1 MSLFL
6 ILFTAATITIFL
18 VFILVFILVL
28 LFVPVWTQAIVV
40 LKMIEWLYFRLKP
53 EGFESSFDS
62 LWKMLAVNP
71 LSSNETESVESYLLK
86 HRSTGDHNV

>member
-6 ILFTAATITIFL
+6 ILFTAATITIF
-18 VFILVFILVL
+18 LVFILVL